1 MRPVIHWF
9 LSTLAVMIAAYI
21 LPDEAIFVQ
30 SFFVAL
36 VVAVVLGFLNTIIK
50 PILIILTL
58 PIEIVTLGLFTFVIN
73 AFLVM
78 VTSAIVPGFHITNF
92 WWALAFSLVL
102 WLINT
107 VLHHFE
113 PSKKRHNREH
123 I

>member
-1 MRPVIHWF
+1 
-9 LSTLAVMIAAYI
+9 
-21 LPDEAIFVQ
+21 
-30 SFFVAL
+30 
-36 VVAVVLGFLNTIIK
+36 
-50 PILIILTL
+50 

-92 WWALAFSLVL
+92 WWALAFSLIL
-102 WLINT
+102 WLVNMI
-107 VLHHFE
+107 LHHFE